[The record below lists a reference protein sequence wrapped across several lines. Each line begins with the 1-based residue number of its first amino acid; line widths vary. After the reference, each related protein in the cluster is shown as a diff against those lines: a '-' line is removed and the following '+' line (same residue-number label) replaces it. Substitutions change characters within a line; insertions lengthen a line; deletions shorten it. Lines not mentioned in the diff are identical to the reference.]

1 MKNILI
7 ALLLISTVLLAEN
20 NKSDSTKKSI
30 LKKQL
35 KKAMEDEKKFANEQ
49 KFYTADEYDFKGSEV
64 NEESL
69 KHIDIIKPDPLME
82 SSDFYEMP
90 N

>member
-7 ALLLISTVLLAEN
+7 AILLISTVLLAEN
-20 NKSDSTKKSI
+20 NKSDSGKKSI

>member
-1 MKNILI
+1 MKNILL
-7 ALLLISTVLLAEN
+7 ALLLISTILLAEN
-20 NKSDSTKKSI
+20 NKSDTKENSI

-69 KHIDIIKPDPLME
+69 KNIDVIESDPNAY
-82 SSDFYEMP
+82 SSDFMDMP

>member
-1 MKNILI
+1 MKNILL

-20 NKSDSTKKSI
+20 NKSDSGENSI

-49 KFYTADEYDFKGSEV
+49 KFYKADEYDFKGSEV

-69 KHIDIIKPDPLME
+69 KNIETIESDPNAY
-82 SSDFYEMP
+82 SSDFMDMP

>member
-1 MKNILI
+1 MKNILL

-20 NKSDSTKKSI
+20 NKSDSGENSI

-69 KHIDIIKPDPLME
+69 KHIEAIQSDPNSY
-82 SSDFYEMP
+82 SSDFMDMP

>member
-7 ALLLISTVLLAEN
+7 AILLISTVLLAEN
-20 NKSDSTKKSI
+20 NKSDSGKKSI
-30 LKKQL
+30 LNKQL

>member
-1 MKNILI
+1 MKNILL

-20 NKSDSTKKSI
+20 NKSDSGENSI

-49 KFYTADEYDFKGSEV
+49 KFYKADEYDFKGSEG
-64 NEESL
+64 NDESL
-69 KHIDIIKPDPLME
+69 KNIETIESDPNAY
-82 SSDFYEMP
+82 SSDFMDMP